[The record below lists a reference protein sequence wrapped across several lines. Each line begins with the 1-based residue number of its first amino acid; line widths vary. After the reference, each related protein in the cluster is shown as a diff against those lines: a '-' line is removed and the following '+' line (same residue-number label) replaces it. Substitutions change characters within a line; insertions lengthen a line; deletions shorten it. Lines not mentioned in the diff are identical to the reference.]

1 MQISKS
7 REVLEASFVHS
18 QLLIVP
24 RGLGPNILL
33 QSGKIELSPVEE
45 RTYIYE
51 FSTVTFFHAMQAIKR
66 HETV

>member
-33 QSGKIELSPVEE
+33 QSGKIELSPVDE
-45 RTYIYE
+45 RTYIYV
-51 FSTVTFFHAMQAIKR
+51 FSTVPFLM
-66 HETV
+66 

>member
-7 REVLEASFVHS
+7 GEALEAWFVHS

-45 RTYIYE
+45 RTYIRIFYCD
-51 FSTVTFFHAMQAIKR
+51 FFLMRCKQ
-66 HETV
+66 

>member
-18 QLLIVP
+18 QPLAVP

-33 QSGKIELSPVEE
+33 QSGKIALSPVEE
-45 RTYIYE
+45 RTYIRIFYCD
-51 FSTVTFFHAMQAIKR
+51 FFNVMQAVKR

>member
-24 RGLGPNILL
+24 QGLGPNILL
-33 QSGKIELSPVEE
+33 RSGKIELSPVEE
-45 RTYIYE
+45 RTHIRIFYCD
-51 FSTVTFFHAMQAIKR
+51 FF
-66 HETV
+66 